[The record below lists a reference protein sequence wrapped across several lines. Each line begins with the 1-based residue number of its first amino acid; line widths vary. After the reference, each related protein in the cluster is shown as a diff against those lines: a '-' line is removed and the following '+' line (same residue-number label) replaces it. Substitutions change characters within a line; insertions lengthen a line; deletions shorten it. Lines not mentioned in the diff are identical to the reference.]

1 MNAGIL
7 KPKPLQLVHC
17 EKTLLQPSFLHPQT
31 TMFLNIFCFQTYCKS
46 KDPQH
51 MAACCTEKGH
61 KKNKEQKCTTDGNKI
76 HPQRGRQQFLYLS
89 GLPRGT
95 QSIHWQRQECSSP
108 MELEVSACLLL
119 QACCCKGSMPF
130 TNFRWS
136 HMCSLTFRKVKS
148 GSRQRRAG
156 RGASHHR
163 LVMYH
168 WKEKPKR
175 VWGFRV

>member
-1 MNAGIL
+1 MKAGLL
-7 KPKPLQLVHC
+7 KPKPLQLVNC
-17 EKTLLQPSFLHPQT
+17 EKSLLQPSFLHPQT

-61 KKNKEQKCTTDGNKI
+61 NKNKEQKCTTDGNNT

-89 GLPRGT
+89 GLPKGS
-95 QSIHWQRQECSSP
+95 QSIHQQRQECSSP

-119 QACCCKGSMPF
+119 QACCCKGSLSF

-136 HMCSLTFRKVKS
+136 HMCSLIFRKVKS
-148 GSRQRRAG
+148 GQQAVES
-156 RGASHHR
+156 
-163 LVMYH
+163 
-168 WKEKPKR
+168 WKRSLPFNILKWYFKY
-175 VWGFRV
+175 WKLKN